1 MNFKLTV
8 ISSVVST
15 LIASF
20 LTWLFGFWTT
30 VWDLLTDA
38 AAWVWQA
45 MTYAAPVPIS
55 VLAALLIC
63 LMYLSN
69 RLRLALAQEEGSVE
83 TSSVGPLMPDQT
95 EMSEN
100 ELKVLNELAAAD
112 GRSLDTGQIS
122 SRIKKPHLVTE
133 QVLEKLLLRKML
145 FESLNYIHGSSYR
158 LSPEGRDYVI
168 EQGIVK

>member
-8 ISSVVST
+8 ISGVVST
-15 LIASF
+15 LLATF
-20 LTWLFGFWTT
+20 LTWLFGFWPT
-30 VWDLLTDA
+30 VWVLLTDV

-45 MTYAAPVPIS
+45 LTYAAPVPIS

-63 LMYLSN
+63 LMYLS
-69 RLRLALAQEEGSVE
+69 RRLALAIAPEEES
-83 TSSVGPLMPDQT
+83 TASNSAAPLMRDQN
-95 EMSEN
+95 EISEN
-100 ELKVLNELAAAD
+100 ELRVLKELAAAD
-112 GRSLDTGQIS
+112 GRSLGIEHIS
-122 SRIKKPHLVTE
+122 SRIKRSRLVTE
-133 QVLEKLLLRKML
+133 QALEKLLLRKML

>member
-8 ISSVVST
+8 ISGVVST

-38 AAWVWQA
+38 AASVWQA
-45 MTYAAPVPIS
+45 LTYAAPVPIS
-55 VLAALLIC
+55 VLAALIIC

-69 RLRLALAQEEGSVE
+69 RLRLALTQEEGSVA
-83 TSSVGPLMPDQT
+83 TSSASPLMRDQT

-100 ELKVLNELAAAD
+100 ELRVLNELAAAD
-112 GRSLDTGQIS
+112 GRSLDIGQIS

-133 QVLEKLLLRKML
+133 QVLEKLLSRKML

>member
-1 MNFKLTV
+1 
-8 ISSVVST
+8 
-15 LIASF
+15 
-20 LTWLFGFWTT
+20 
-30 VWDLLTDA
+30 
-38 AAWVWQA
+38 
-45 MTYAAPVPIS
+45 
-55 VLAALLIC
+55 
-63 LMYLSN
+63 
-69 RLRLALAQEEGSVE
+69 
-83 TSSVGPLMPDQT
+83 MPDQT

-100 ELKVLNELAAAD
+100 ELKVLKELAAAD
-112 GRSLDTGQIS
+112 GRSLDIGQIS